1 MKSATVA
8 TRQKWRPSLLDGM
21 AIIGGIINLVVIGY
35 IVGYWLLH

>member
-8 TRQKWRPSLLDGM
+8 VKRRWRPSLMDIM